1 MNVEIPH
8 ELSEFV
14 QEMISTG
21 DYRDEN
27 ELLIEGLRL
36 LKSREQLR
44 QGVNAGIEQLEAGQ
58 GIDGDEVFARLAER
72 ARQIEQGKAE

>member
-44 QGVNAGIEQLEAGQ
+44 HDVNAGIEQLEAGQ
-58 GIDGDEVFARLAER
+58 GTDGDEVFARLAER